1 MTNSLKLV
9 AKSILSV
16 SLLSACS
23 AVSAKGAIHKPSTH
37 ALQQQQVGLA
47 SYYSDRYQ
55 GRKTAS
61 GERYDKNKL
70 TATHSKLPFGTR
82 LRITNLVNHKSVI
95 VRVIDRARARNGR
108 LVDLSK
114 QAARE
119 LDFVQSGTTRV
130 RLEVLSV
137 ES

>member
-23 AVSAKGAIHKPSTH
+23 VVSAKGATHKTSTNS
-37 ALQQQQVGLA
+37 LQQIGLA

-55 GRKTAS
+55 GRQTAS
-61 GERYDKNKL
+61 GERYDKSKL
-70 TATHSKLPFGTR
+70 TATHNKLPFGTR
-82 LRITNLVNHKSVI
+82 LRVTNLVNHKSVV
-95 VRVIDRARARNGR
+95 VRVIDRAQLRNGR
-108 LVDLSK
+108 LVDLSR

-119 LDFVQSGTTRV
+119 LDFVQAGTAKV
-130 RLEVLSV
+130 KLEVLGS

>member
-23 AVSAKGAIHKPSTH
+23 VVSAKGAPHHSSTE
-37 ALQQQQVGLA
+37 ALPQIGLA
-47 SYYSDRYQ
+47 TYYSDHYQ
-55 GRKTAS
+55 GRRTAS
-61 GERYDKNKL
+61 GERYDKTKL

-82 LRITNLVNHKSVI
+82 LRVTNLANHKSVV
-95 VRVIDRARARNGR
+95 VRITDRARARNGK
-108 LVDLSK
+108 LVDLSM

-119 LDFVQSGTTRV
+119 LDFVKAGRAKV
-130 RLEVLSV
+130 KLEVLSLG
-137 ES
+137 S

>member
-23 AVSAKGAIHKPSTH
+23 VVSAKGATHKTSTH
-37 ALQQQQVGLA
+37 ALQQIGLA

-55 GRKTAS
+55 GRRTAS
-61 GERYDKNKL
+61 GERYDITKL

-82 LRITNLVNHKSVI
+82 LRITNLVNHKSVV

-119 LDFVQSGTTRV
+119 LDFIQAGTAKV
-130 RLEVLSV
+130 KLEVLGL
-137 ES
+137 EG

>member
-1 MTNSLKLV
+1 MTNCMKLV

-23 AVSAKGAIHKPSTH
+23 VVSAKGQTHKSSANSH
-37 ALQQQQVGLA
+37 QQIGLA

-55 GRKTAS
+55 GRRTAS
-61 GERYDKNKL
+61 GERYDKTKL
-70 TATHSKLPFGTR
+70 TATHSNLPFGTR
-82 LRITNLVNHKSVI
+82 VRVTNLVNHKSVV
-95 VRVIDRARARNGR
+95 VRVTDRARYRNGR
-108 LVDLSK
+108 LLDLSR

-119 LDFVQSGTTRV
+119 LDFVEAGTTQV
-130 RLEVLSV
+130 KLEVLNP